1 MKHLLFAVFENGT
14 DTRDMIHEL
23 ARNGINGT
31 VLAST
36 SLKHF
41 MNDLEGNEMNF
52 ISLRHLEKI
61 SFEDNTTFYALLEEE
76 QIEVAKTIIREQTK
90 QFNKVKG
97 GMFVLPIETYE
108 GSF

>member
-1 MKHLLFAVFENGT
+1 MKHLLFAVFENT
-14 DTRDMIHEL
+14 KYTPDIINEL

-41 MNDLEGNEMNF
+41 LSDLEDNEINF
-52 ISLRHLEKI
+52 MTLRHLEKI
-61 SFEDNTTFYALLEEE
+61 NFEDNTTFYALLEEKE
-76 QIEVAKTIIREQTK
+76 IELATSIIR
-90 QFNKVKG
+90 NKSEKFIKVRG
-97 GMFVLPIETYE
+97 GMFVLPVEQYE

>member
-1 MKHLLFAVFENGT
+1 MKHLLFAVFENT
-14 DTRDMIHEL
+14 QYTRDMIREL

-41 MNDLEGNEMNF
+41 MNDIEDNEINF
-52 ISLRHLEKI
+52 ISLRHLEKV

-76 QIEVAKTIIREQTK
+76 QIHIAQDIIREQT
-90 QFNKVKG
+90 QRFTKVKG
-97 GMFVLPIETYE
+97 GMFVLPVETYE